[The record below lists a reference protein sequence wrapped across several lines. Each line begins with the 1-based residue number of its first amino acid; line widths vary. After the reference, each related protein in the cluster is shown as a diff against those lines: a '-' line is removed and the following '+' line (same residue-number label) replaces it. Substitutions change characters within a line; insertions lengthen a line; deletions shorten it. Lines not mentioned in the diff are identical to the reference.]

1 MPGKTTIEPIASLD
15 PQATDRHP
23 TNEVQVNRP
32 LGGDTVPWERESMTE
47 QHESAQQKALDVA
60 NLSHRFGKR
69 QALNDVSFSIAPGT
83 FTILLGQNGAGKTTL
98 FNLITRLYNNRTG
111 HIRIFGTEM
120 RTDPRTALAM
130 LGVVFQQRTVDLDLT
145 VRQNLLYHGGLHG
158 LSRAEAASQAEA
170 ELGRFELTDRADDKV
185 RELSGGQVRRV
196 EIARALIHRPKL
208 LLLDEPTV
216 GLDIGSRQIILDHVR
231 RLCASDDLGVLWATH
246 LIDEARDSDN
256 VIILHQGEIKAAG
269 TASSVYKEAET
280 NSLRDAFTK
289 LTAAGS
295 AAATGGAE
303 TAAA

>member
-1 MPGKTTIEPIASLD
+1 
-15 PQATDRHP
+15 
-23 TNEVQVNRP
+23 
-32 LGGDTVPWERESMTE
+32 MTE
-47 QHESAQQKALDVA
+47 QQDSAGKKALDVD

-69 QALNDVSFSIAPGT
+69 QALKDVSFTIAPGT

-98 FNLITRLYNNRTG
+98 FNLITRLYNNRAG

-120 RTDPRTALAM
+120 RADPSTALAM
-130 LGVVFQQRTVDLDLT
+130 LGVVFQQRTVDLDLS

-158 LSRAEAASQAEA
+158 LSRAEAAKRAEA
-170 ELGRFELTDRADDKV
+170 ELERFELGDRAHDKV

-216 GLDIGSRQIILDHVR
+216 GLDIGSRQTILDHVR
-231 RLCASDDLGVLWATH
+231 RLCDSDGLGVLWATH
-246 LIDEARDSDN
+246 LIDEAREGDN

-269 TASSVYKEAET
+269 TASAVCKQASTKT
-280 NSLRDAFTK
+280 LRDAFTK

-295 AAATGGAE
+295 PETSAA
-303 TAAA
+303 